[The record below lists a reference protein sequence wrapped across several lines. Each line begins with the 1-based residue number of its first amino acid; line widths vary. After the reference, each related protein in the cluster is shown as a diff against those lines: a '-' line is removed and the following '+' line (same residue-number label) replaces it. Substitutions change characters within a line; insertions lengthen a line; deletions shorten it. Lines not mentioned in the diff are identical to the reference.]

1 MMEVTTWVV
10 GVRVGAVV
18 VWVVAGVLEGG
29 SGVEEG
35 DEGGGEEAG
44 GGDEGSVTGVEEGGL
59 GVGEVTG
66 EEGSAGEEGDEG
78 RWDGVAVG
86 VGGGPDEV
94 STEEI
99 GGLALDG
106 LEDGSV
112 EAADG
117 EGGATEETT
126 RGDVLAVPL
135 LAIATAERKEKWTA
149 TTTIGLLLEEYTVAR
164 NRCVCSSASEKCD
177 CTRLLV
183 PGMRQARARRQPK
196 EGRGRRW

>member
-1 MMEVTTWVV
+1 MVLKPVSVGLSLVVRVLVTVIGVAVPPGAVGEGVMMEVITWVV

-18 VWVVAGVLEGG
+18 VWVVAWVVAGVLEGG
-29 SGVEEG
+29 SDVGEG

-44 GGDEGSVTGVEEGGL
+44 GRDEGRVTGVDEGGL

-117 EGGATEETT
+117 EGATEETT

-135 LAIATAERKEKWTA
+135 LAMATAERERGKNGQRRGQSGFCWK
-149 TTTIGLLLEEYTVAR
+149 
-164 NRCVCSSASEKCD
+164 N
-177 CTRLLV
+177 TR
-183 PGMRQARARRQPK
+183 
-196 EGRGRRW
+196 